1 MTTQGAKRPP
11 PVTDIAYV
19 RFQAPDLDQMEA
31 FLSSF
36 GLSRAR
42 RTSDELHMA
51 AADGSPF
58 VHSTRKGA
66 ASFQSAGFRAASREA
81 LEALAV
87 FAGRTVER
95 ATDPGSADLVRLTDP
110 DGLAV
115 EVVHWPDEPAP
126 LAVLERPPVND
137 TLARPRVDTLKRLP
151 HGPSHV
157 MRIGHIVL
165 EVSDY
170 AASADWYHQ
179 HLGLIPSDEIYR
191 DEGGPVGAAFFRCDQ
206 GARPVDHHTVV
217 LAGRGKFAFGH
228 AAFEV
233 VDFDD
238 LMTGH
243 DHLRREGRE
252 HDWGVGR
259 HILGGQIFDYWRDP
273 WGHLLEHWTD
283 GDMLTRD
290 WGSRR
295 VSADEVFGAQWGK
308 LRAEL

>member
-1 MTTQGAKRPP
+1 MNSDPVNGPP
-11 PVTDIAYV
+11 PVADIAYV
-19 RFQAPDLDQMEA
+19 RFQAPNLDTMED

-36 GLSRAR
+36 GLRRAR
-42 RTSDELHMA
+42 RTADELHMA

-58 VHSTRKGA
+58 VHATRLGEPAFKA
-66 ASFQSAGFRAASREA
+66 VGFRAASREA
-81 LEALAV
+81 LDRLAET
-87 FAGRTVER
+87 AGAAIEPTS
-95 ATDPGSADLVRLTDP
+95 DPGGGDLVRLTDP
-110 DGLAV
+110 DGLQV
-115 EVVHWPDEPAP
+115 EVIHWSADAP
-126 LAVLERPPVND
+126 PETPERTPLNDAVGQL
-137 TLARPRVDTLKRLP
+137 RVDVLKRLN
-151 HGPSHV
+151 HGPSTV
-157 MRIGHIVL
+157 MRIGHVVL

-170 AASADWYHQ
+170 DASAAWYRQ

-191 DEGGPVGAAFFRCDQ
+191 EEGGPVGAAFFRCDQ
-206 GARPVDHHTVV
+206 GPRPVDHHTVV